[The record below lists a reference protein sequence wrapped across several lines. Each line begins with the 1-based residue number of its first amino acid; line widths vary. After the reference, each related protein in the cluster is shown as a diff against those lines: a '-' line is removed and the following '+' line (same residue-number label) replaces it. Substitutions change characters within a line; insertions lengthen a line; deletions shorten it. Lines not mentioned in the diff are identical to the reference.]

1 MCWYGCW
8 YGRDPCL
15 RNLLVNGDGLWVH
28 VPGYRG
34 AMKRF
39 PRITLDPAVMGGR
52 PCIRGLRITVA
63 AVLRLLAAGRARDEV
78 LKEYPYLESQDL
90 DEALAFAAWLAES
103 PEEAL
108 AAQ

>member
-1 MCWYGCW
+1 
-8 YGRDPCL
+8 
-15 RNLLVNGDGLWVH
+15 
-28 VPGYRG
+28 
-34 AMKRF
+34 MKRF

-63 AVLRLLAAGRARDEV
+63 TVLRLLAAGRARDEI
-78 LKEYPYLESQDL
+78 LREYPYLEAEDL